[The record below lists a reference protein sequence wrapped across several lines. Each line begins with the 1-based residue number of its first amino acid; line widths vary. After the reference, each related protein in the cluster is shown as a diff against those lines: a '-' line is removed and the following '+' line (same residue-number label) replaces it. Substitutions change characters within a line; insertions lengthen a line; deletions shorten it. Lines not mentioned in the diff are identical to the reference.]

1 MMGVLAL
8 SFSWMLGLVT
18 VQQKLTTSM
27 SAQTVA
33 DAVALAA
40 VENGEPLAQE
50 IVELNDASIIS
61 LTLTEN
67 SDQSVITAVVVV
79 ELDGVQAQAAASH
92 VTCEFVSDTISVGE
106 CSTLTLWPKLT
117 THSLL
122 FLLSSQT
129 TNQ

>member
-40 VENGEPLAQE
+40 VENGESQAQE

-67 SDQSVITAVVVV
+67 SEQSVITAVVVV
-79 ELDGVQAQAAASH
+79 ELDGVQAQAAASNR
-92 VTCEFVSDTISVGE
+92 T
-106 CSTLTLWPKLT
+106 
-117 THSLL
+117 
-122 FLLSSQT
+122 
-129 TNQ
+129 

>member
-18 VQQKLTTSM
+18 VQQKLTASM

-40 VENGEPLAQE
+40 VESGEPLAQE
-50 IVELNDASIIS
+50 VVELNDALIIS

-67 SDQSVITAVVVV
+67 VDQSVITAIVVI
-79 ELDGVQAQAAASH
+79 ELDGVQAQATASN
-92 VTCEFVSDTISVGE
+92 G
-106 CSTLTLWPKLT
+106 P
-117 THSLL
+117 
-122 FLLSSQT
+122 
-129 TNQ
+129 

>member
-40 VENGEPLAQE
+40 VENGESQAQE
-50 IVELNDASIIS
+50 IVELNDASMIS

-79 ELDGVQAQAAASH
+79 ELDGVQAQAAASNR
-92 VTCEFVSDTISVGE
+92 T
-106 CSTLTLWPKLT
+106 
-117 THSLL
+117 
-122 FLLSSQT
+122 
-129 TNQ
+129 

>member
-40 VENGEPLAQE
+40 VESGEPLAQE
-50 IVELNDASIIS
+50 VVELNDALIIS

-67 SDQSVITAVVVV
+67 VDQSVITAV
-79 ELDGVQAQAAASH
+79 G
-92 VTCEFVSDTISVGE
+92 CR
-106 CSTLTLWPKLT
+106 
-117 THSLL
+117 
-122 FLLSSQT
+122 
-129 TNQ
+129 

>member
-1 MMGVLAL
+1 MRQPTDRGNASILMMGVLAL

-40 VENGEPLAQE
+40 VESGEPLAHE
-50 IVELNDASIIS
+50 VVELNHASIIS

-67 SDQSVITAVVVV
+67 VDQSVITAIVVV
-79 ELDGVQAQAAASH
+79 ELDGVQAQATASN
-92 VTCEFVSDTISVGE
+92 G
-106 CSTLTLWPKLT
+106 P
-117 THSLL
+117 
-122 FLLSSQT
+122 
-129 TNQ
+129 